1 MKRNVFIKSL
11 YLFAIILLV
20 GSCTSFNRHNEIEI
34 DLIQT
39 TDVHGSI
46 FPYDF
51 IKDKP
56 VNHSLAQV
64 STFVNKYRS
73 DKSKAVV
80 LLDNGDILQ
89 GQPPVYYSNYEEV
102 NLPHI
107 CSKVMNYMGY
117 DAATIGNHDIE
128 AGHAVYDKLSTE
140 FKFPWLAANA
150 VLSGTKT
157 PYFKPYTVIK
167 RKGIKIAVL
176 GLITPGIPNWL
187 PENLWKGIEFLD
199 MVETA
204 KAWIPK
210 IMERESP
217 DLMVGLFHSGHDYT
231 YGGGSAGEKRNE
243 NASLLVAKQIAGF
256 DIIFIGHDH
265 DEFKQWVTC
274 NDSSKVL
281 VLDPGSH
288 ARNVSLARVQFT
300 WDSESKEYNKK
311 IQGSLVPMADI
322 KIDTMFMNEFETDFA
337 TFKHYVSKKVGVF
350 TQKITS
356 VPAFFGDSPFMDLIH
371 RVQLEVSKA
380 DISFA
385 APLSM
390 RSEIDSG
397 DVFVRN
403 LFELYRFENFLY
415 TMELSGKEIKDYLE
429 YSCDLWFNQMKSNS
443 DHLLRFKK
451 DKKGRIIK
459 FNRAP
464 VYRLFSR
471 YYNFDSA
478 EGIRYEVDVTK
489 PKGQRVHILSMNDGT
504 SFSLNKTYKVAL
516 NSYRGNGGGGHLT
529 EGAGIPHNEL
539 SLRILS
545 STEKDF
551 RYYMLKWIEKT
562 GIVNP
567 VCNYNWKVIPV
578 SWWKKG
584 EKKDAEI
591 LY

>member
-1 MKRNVFIKSL
+1 MLKNSFLRSL
-11 YLFAIILLV
+11 YLLAFILFV
-20 GSCTSFNRHNEIEI
+20 SSCSSFNRPKEIEI

-39 TDVHGSI
+39 SDVHGSI

-56 VNHSLAQV
+56 VTHSLAQV
-64 STFVNKYRS
+64 STFVNELRS
-73 DKSKAVV
+73 DKNKEVV

-117 DAATIGNHDIE
+117 DVATIGNHDIE
-128 AGHAVYDKLSTE
+128 AGHAVYDKLINE
-140 FKFPWLAANA
+140 FRFPWLAANA
-150 VLSGTKT
+150 VLKGTDT
-157 PYFKPYTVIK
+157 PYFKPYTVIR

-176 GLITPGIPNWL
+176 GLITPGIPHWL

-204 KAWIPK
+204 ENWVPK
-210 IMERESP
+210 IMEKENP
-217 DLMVGLFHSGHDYT
+217 DLLVGLFHSGHDYT
-231 YGGGSAGEKRNE
+231 YGGSTASEERNE
-243 NASLLVAKQIAGF
+243 NASLLVAQRVPGF
-256 DIIFIGHDH
+256 DVILIGHDH
-265 DEFKQWVTC
+265 DEFNQWVLSR
-274 NDSSKVL
+274 DSSRVL

-288 ARNVSLARVQFT
+288 ARNIALAQIQLSWNKET
-300 WDSESKEYNKK
+300 KEYNKQ
-311 IQGSLVPMADI
+311 IEGSLVSLADV
-322 KIDTMFMNEFETDFA
+322 KVDTSFMNEFETDF
-337 TFKHYVSKKVGVF
+337 TSFKQYVSKKVGVF
-350 TQKITS
+350 TETITS

-397 DVFVRN
+397 DVYVRD

-415 TMELSGKEIKDYLE
+415 TIELSGKEVKDYLE
-429 YSCDLWFNQMKSNS
+429 YSYDGWFNQMKSSS
-443 DHLLRFKK
+443 DHLLRFRTDDHGKL
-451 DKKGRIIK
+451 IK
-459 FNRAP
+459 FERPPA
-464 VYRLFSR
+464 YRLFKR

-478 EGIRYEVDVTK
+478 DGIRYEVDVRK
-489 PKGQRVHILSMNDGT
+489 PRGERVLILSMNDGT
-504 SFSLNKTYKVAL
+504 AFRYDKKYKVAL

-529 EGAGIPHNEL
+529 EGAGIPHDEL
-539 SLRILS
+539 SSRILS
-545 STEKDF
+545 STDKDF
-551 RYYMLKWIEKT
+551 RYYMLKWIEKNGT
-562 GIVNP
+562 VDP
-567 VCNYNWKVIPV
+567 VCNMNWKVVPL

-584 EKKDAEI
+584 KKKDEKLI
-591 LY
+591 F